1 MSTSGSAYPE
11 EGFNILRTGYMKKI
25 KTGRRKWF
33 VLRKETQEAQARLEY
48 YDSEKKYQS
57 GVAPRKSIIMKTCF
71 NINQLSDPKHKHVIA
86 LYTKDECLKLAIDDK
101 QEADEWFK
109 DLLLMQQGEDLPEG
123 QIPRPTFAHVWEVLL
138 VNRGLGTQ
146 DLIGTYRLCLREKTL
161 TLVKKDHDFQIE
173 INLSSIRSCGSLQKY
188 VYFEVGRSC
197 PLGAGELWME
207 TEDQY
212 IAQNVHL
219 TVYHTMTSNG
229 KEELGPKS
237 RFRSSSATE
246 TSKPNVDKKY
256 NSKSHLFPQDH
267 TQNVDSCLCG
277 VQSHNIQNPIG
288 GVAFSGS
295 INHQRTQS
303 LPLATPATA
312 LEHPHQQHSRTSKRS
327 NQSKCVSSGGRERC
341 DSMPSRA
348 RTTSEGNHPVPM
360 FPRSHL
366 APHRPCSMHR
376 DLGCSPPIGSP
387 ISPPSAG
394 ASTDSAGS
402 SYSLIDENEDLD
414 SNHGRYGHSLT
425 PDEVIAE
432 EDCDSLCAHY
442 GISPN
447 TGNYLPM
454 AAPSSDDGY
463 VAMSPLGAH
472 SNITPAASLSS
483 VTSGTPSTDMRF
495 AEYPL
500 DKVVSF
506 FPPSSDDE
514 SRPIRAYSVGSRPE
528 TYKYKKHLMD
538 IHGTAESRRDR
549 AASVGSKTKKGP
561 VRVLP
566 PHGHYPQAHPKSSSA
581 PLLSSSRIPG
591 STSSVG
597 SEMDDFLEMDFTNIK
612 KKSSKDGYLEMKPSP
627 KSSAVSTPATT
638 PSGYVEM
645 KPGVTPP
652 NISNSGPYLEM
663 KPGTPPNRANEYA
676 FMDSNRAYINRT
688 DLPRNDYMDMNAKN
702 TSKKPTLTNNNYA
715 YVNYLDHNDVNH
727 HQPTI
732 RRSYSQLSPS
742 TGNCF
747 RNMGSPNSDYL
758 DMNSKNRV
766 RSDSDQSNE
775 GYVEMSLGRGHHRQ
789 SSLDSAQLNR
799 EDHSGMSAGSVLKKK
814 ELKPNKKENNRSLPI
829 QILNANQNNPINGR
843 IYCDGSP
850 KMQLHLTNTTTSPV
864 SSLPRGRK
872 NSTRRD
878 SRDSS
883 SSSVT
888 TPSNSSTI
896 FPLSLNSPSSPV
908 KPLKTPEKS
917 TPSLIN
923 SLYKRFRGKSNE
935 SQDDASVSD
944 CQKNAAKV
952 SAKSNDY
959 MNLDLSKSND
969 YAEMQPGLHT
979 VPDVNKAFSMMTLSE
994 TSSRVFK
1001 PISESRECG
1010 TSPPPSTNALP
1021 ANSPTNDYP
1030 KTEEAEVKSDTK
1042 CTTDGSN
1049 DPSASK
1055 PVSRPGSAS
1064 SDLCSSTST
1073 LVGSRPDSVNSDSI
1087 RPPSA
1092 LHYANLDLQ
1101 TIDDDGSKSPRTAR
1115 NNSNDSGQE
1124 VSFTYAEIDF
1134 NKSEGLKKGVKH

>member
-1 MSTSGSAYPE
+1 MSSSGSAQPE

-57 GVAPRKSIIMKTCF
+57 GIAPRKSIIMKTCF

-123 QIPRPTFAHVWEVLL
+123 QVPRPTFAHVWEVLL

-161 TLVKKDHDFQIE
+161 TLVKKDFDFQIE

-207 TEDQY
+207 TEDQF

-256 NSKSHLFPQDH
+256 NSKSHLFPQDQP
-267 TQNVDSCLCG
+267 QNVDSCSCG
-277 VQSHNIQNPIG
+277 VPSHNIQNPI
-288 GVAFSGS
+288 VSGMVTIYQHLRGATKSSERRHS
-295 INHQRTQS
+295 IS
-303 LPLATPATA
+303 GL
-312 LEHPHQQHSRTSKRS
+312 
-327 NQSKCVSSGGRERC
+327 SSGGRERC

-360 FPRSHL
+360 FQRSHL

-442 GISPN
+442 GISPH

-454 AAPSSDDGY
+454 APPSSDDGY
-463 VAMSPLGAH
+463 VAMSPIGAH

-561 VRVLP
+561 IRVLP
-566 PHGHYPQAHPKSSSA
+566 PHGHYPHVHPKSSSA

-591 STSSVG
+591 STNSVG

-612 KKSSKDGYLEMKPSP
+612 KKSMKDGYLEMKPSP
-627 KSSAVSTPATT
+627 KSSTVSTPVTT

-652 NISNSGPYLEM
+652 SICNSGPYLEM
-663 KPGTPPNRANEYA
+663 KPGTSPNRANEYA
-676 FMDSNRAYINRT
+676 FMDLNRAYANRT

-702 TSKKPTLTNNNYA
+702 TSKKPLLTNNNYA
-715 YVNYLDHNDVNH
+715 YVNYSDHNDINH

-742 TGNCF
+742 TGNCY
-747 RNMGSPNSDYL
+747 RNVGSPNSDYL

-789 SSLDSAQLNR
+789 SSLDGAQLNR
-799 EDHSGMSAGSVLKKK
+799 EDYSGMSAGSVLKKK

-829 QILNANQNNPINGR
+829 QILNSNQNNPINGR
-843 IYCDGSP
+843 IYYDGSP

-888 TPSNSSTI
+888 TPSNSSAI

-917 TPSLIN
+917 TPSLILN
-923 SLYKRFRGKSNE
+923 NLYKRFRGKSNE
-935 SQDDASVSD
+935 SQDDYAVMD
-944 CQKNAAKV
+944 FQKNTKV
-952 SAKSNDY
+952 NAKSNDY
-959 MNLDLSKSND
+959 MNVDLSKHSVNERQSSQSD
-969 YAEMQPGLHT
+969 YAEMQPGVHAAS
-979 VPDVNKAFSMMTLSE
+979 DMNKSFNLMTLSE
-994 TSSRVFK
+994 TSTRVFK
-1001 PISESRECG
+1001 PISESKECG
-1010 TSPPPSTNALP
+1010 TSPPPTSSSSTLP
-1021 ANSPTNDYP
+1021 ANSPTSSVNDSP
-1030 KTEEAEVKSDTK
+1030 KTEDAEVKSDNK
-1042 CTTDGSN
+1042 CTDSSN
-1049 DPSASK
+1049 DSSVSK

-1087 RPPSA
+1087 RPSSA

-1101 TIDDDGSKSPRTAR
+1101 TIDDDGSKSPKTVR

>member
-256 NSKSHLFPQDH
+256 NSKSHLFPQ
-267 TQNVDSCLCG
+267 
-277 VQSHNIQNPIG
+277 G

>member
-288 GVAFSGS
+288 
-295 INHQRTQS
+295 
-303 LPLATPATA
+303 
-312 LEHPHQQHSRTSKRS
+312 
-327 NQSKCVSSGGRERC
+327 VSSGGRERC

>member
-1 MSTSGSAYPE
+1 MSSSGSAQPE

-57 GVAPRKSIIMKTCF
+57 GIAPRKSIIMKTCF

-123 QIPRPTFAHVWEVLL
+123 QVPRPTFAHVWEVLL

-161 TLVKKDHDFQIE
+161 TLVKKDFDFQIE

-207 TEDQY
+207 TEDQF

-256 NSKSHLFPQDH
+256 NSKSHLFPQDQP
-267 TQNVDSCLCG
+267 QNVDSCSCG
-277 VQSHNIQNPIG
+277 VPSHNIQNPIG
-288 GVAFSGS
+288 
-295 INHQRTQS
+295 
-303 LPLATPATA
+303 L
-312 LEHPHQQHSRTSKRS
+312 
-327 NQSKCVSSGGRERC
+327 SSGGRERC

-360 FPRSHL
+360 FQRSHL

-442 GISPN
+442 GISPH

-454 AAPSSDDGY
+454 APPSSDDGY
-463 VAMSPLGAH
+463 VAMSPIGAH

-561 VRVLP
+561 IRVLP
-566 PHGHYPQAHPKSSSA
+566 PHGHYPHVHPKSSSA

-591 STSSVG
+591 STNSVG

-612 KKSSKDGYLEMKPSP
+612 KKSMKDGYLEMKPSP
-627 KSSAVSTPATT
+627 KSSTVSTPVTT

-652 NISNSGPYLEM
+652 SICNSGPYLEM
-663 KPGTPPNRANEYA
+663 KPGTSPNRANEYA
-676 FMDSNRAYINRT
+676 FMDLNRAYANRT

-702 TSKKPTLTNNNYA
+702 TSKKPLLTNNNYA
-715 YVNYLDHNDVNH
+715 YVNYSDHNDINH

-742 TGNCF
+742 TGNCY
-747 RNMGSPNSDYL
+747 RNVGSPNSDYL

-789 SSLDSAQLNR
+789 SSLDGAQLNR
-799 EDHSGMSAGSVLKKK
+799 EDYSDP
-814 ELKPNKKENNRSLPI
+814 ELKPKQSNQWSN
-829 QILNANQNNPINGR
+829 ILRRFTKNA
-843 IYCDGSP
+843 
-850 KMQLHLTNTTTSPV
+850 TTS
-864 SSLPRGRK
+864 
-872 NSTRRD
+872 
-878 SRDSS
+878 
-883 SSSVT
+883 
-888 TPSNSSTI
+888 
-896 FPLSLNSPSSPV
+896 
-908 KPLKTPEKS
+908 
-917 TPSLIN
+917 
-923 SLYKRFRGKSNE
+923 Y
-935 SQDDASVSD
+935 
-944 CQKNAAKV
+944 
-952 SAKSNDY
+952 
-959 MNLDLSKSND
+959 
-969 YAEMQPGLHT
+969 
-979 VPDVNKAFSMMTLSE
+979 
-994 TSSRVFK
+994 
-1001 PISESRECG
+1001 
-1010 TSPPPSTNALP
+1010 
-1021 ANSPTNDYP
+1021 
-1030 KTEEAEVKSDTK
+1030 
-1042 CTTDGSN
+1042 
-1049 DPSASK
+1049 
-1055 PVSRPGSAS
+1055 
-1064 SDLCSSTST
+1064 
-1073 LVGSRPDSVNSDSI
+1073 
-1087 RPPSA
+1087 
-1092 LHYANLDLQ
+1092 
-1101 TIDDDGSKSPRTAR
+1101 
-1115 NNSNDSGQE
+1115 
-1124 VSFTYAEIDF
+1124 
-1134 NKSEGLKKGVKH
+1134 